1 MKPGIIA
8 MGQCTLALLQSQGDI
23 LTLPRVQLDFLDT
36 LLEPDSGKCTI
47 SETGVVIGQSRLP
60 LECVRN
66 KRAKRYIIRLLPE
79 LVLRVTIP
87 RGGSRKEA
95 LRFVSENYA
104 WVEKQFL
111 SLRLQGSLLPD
122 DTGPATGTVLFRGRR
137 IPIRSMIADRSLA
150 CFSDQLASL
159 PSETG
164 LGARHTAENILRR
177 LAKVELVKTTFRL
190 AKRHGF
196 APGRVSIRNQKTRW
210 GSCSSTGAI
219 SLNWRLVQVPAFVRD
234 YVILHE
240 LVHLDHL
247 DHSTRFWER
256 LAKACPNLNAAEAW
270 LKLHGNRIC

>member
-1 MKPGIIA
+1 MYKR
-8 MGQCTLALLQSQGDI
+8 QLLQSQGDI

-87 RGGSRKEA
+87 RGGSRREA

-111 SLRLQGSLLPD
+111 SLRLQGSLLPAA
-122 DTGPATGTVLFRGRR
+122 TAPATGTVLFRGRR

-190 AKRHGF
+190 AKHHGC
-196 APGRVSIRNQKTRW
+196 APGRVSIRNQKTRG

-219 SLNWRLVQVPAFVRD
+219 SLNWRLVQVPGFVRD